1 MQKYDIRESYSKKSV
16 LENVT
21 AEQVLEFISE
31 QAQLYNY
38 GIYRFWESE
47 HDTTLYDIGPTTYEV
62 MPV

>member
-21 AEQVLEFISE
+21 EKEVLEFIHE
-31 QAQLYNY
+31 QAQLHNY
-38 GIYRFWESE
+38 GIYRMWQSE
-47 HDTTLYDIGPTTYEV
+47 YGTTLYDTGPITYEV